1 MNIKLNFQKIFDNF
15 SKTVIYNIQYTMY
28 NMEIHKE
35 IIHIYNIDYENS
47 INWENFK
54 FKNFAYI
61 YIYLIIVV
69 CVTNNWTDT
78 FIRFIMSDKFKLNL
92 FGR

>member
-15 SKTVIYNIQYTMY
+15 SKTVIFY

-35 IIHIYNIDYENS
+35 IIHICNIDYENS
-47 INWENFK
+47 INWKYFK

-61 YIYLIIVV
+61 YIYLIIVI
-69 CVTNNWTDT
+69 CVTNNWTDA
-78 FIRFIMSDKFKLNL
+78 FICFIMSDKFKLNL